1 MKNMKKQD
9 RRSRNGMIT
18 GKDGQAGCDRPKRL
32 TGAFPLVKICG
43 LRRPEDADY
52 VNAAG
57 ADLAGFVFAKGRRR
71 VSLEQAAELRK
82 RLSGD
87 IVSVGVFVNERPE
100 IIAEAVSAGVIGAVQ
115 LHGQETAEYIAGL
128 RKLLEWQPA
137 GGRGRVPVIQALRI
151 GGREDLAAALRSE
164 ADFLL
169 LDHGAGGTGKSFD
182 WSLIEGERRPKRP
195 FFLAGGLGPGNIEEA
210 VRRIRPFGV
219 DMSSGVE
226 TEGFKDREKIASV
239 MYRIRALRSSGRGGF

>member
-1 MKNMKKQD
+1 M
-9 RRSRNGMIT
+9 
-18 GKDGQAGCDRPKRL
+18 
-32 TGAFPLVKICG
+32 
-43 LRRPEDADY
+43 
-52 VNAAG
+52 
-57 ADLAGFVFAKGRRR
+57 
-71 VSLEQAAELRK
+71 
-82 RLSGD
+82 
-87 IVSVGVFVNERPE
+87 
-100 IIAEAVSAGVIGAVQ
+100 IGAVQ

-151 GGREDLAAALRSE
+151 GDSDDLAAALRSE

-169 LDHGAGGTGKSFD
+169 LDHGSGGTGKSFD

>member
-1 MKNMKKQD
+1 M
-9 RRSRNGMIT
+9 
-18 GKDGQAGCDRPKRL
+18 P
-32 TGAFPLVKICG
+32 FVKICG

-57 ADLAGFVFAKGRRR
+57 ADFAGFVFAKGRRR
-71 VSLEQAAELRK
+71 ISVEEAAVLRR

-115 LHGQETAEYIAGL
+115 LHGQETAEYVAGL
-128 RKLLEWQPA
+128 RKLLEQRSV
-137 GGRGRVPVIQALRI
+137 GGRIPMIQAFCI
-151 GGREDLAAALRSE
+151 GDREDLEAALQSE

-169 LDHGAGGTGKSFD
+169 LDRGAGGTGKSFD
-182 WSLIEGERRPKRP
+182 WSLIEGEKRPDRP

-226 TEGFKDREKIASV
+226 TDGFKDGEKIARV
-239 MYRIRALRSSGRGGF
+239 MRAIRALRGSCG